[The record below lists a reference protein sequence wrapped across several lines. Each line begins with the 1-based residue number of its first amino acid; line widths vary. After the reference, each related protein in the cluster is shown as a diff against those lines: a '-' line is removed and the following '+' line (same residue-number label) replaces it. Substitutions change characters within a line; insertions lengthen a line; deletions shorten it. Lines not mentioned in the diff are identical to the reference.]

1 MGVADGGTDKLIALR
16 AVPIFG
22 GLSDESLERIAAI
35 ATEVEFPQGQV
46 VIEARTP
53 GSGMF
58 VILDGRVSVHARGV
72 DTELGPGEV
81 IGEVALLR
89 SDSTRIARVQTLT
102 EVRCLA
108 VDRAGFREL
117 VMGDG
122 RLALALLENLAERVP
137 I

>member
-1 MGVADGGTDKLIALR
+1 
-16 AVPIFG
+16 VPIFD

-35 ATEVEFPQGQV
+35 ASEVEFPAGQV

-89 SDSTRIARVQTLT
+89 RDSTRIARVQTLT
-102 EVRCLA
+102 DVRCLA

-117 VMGDG
+117 ITGDG
-122 RLALALLENLAERVP
+122 PLAVALLENLAERIP